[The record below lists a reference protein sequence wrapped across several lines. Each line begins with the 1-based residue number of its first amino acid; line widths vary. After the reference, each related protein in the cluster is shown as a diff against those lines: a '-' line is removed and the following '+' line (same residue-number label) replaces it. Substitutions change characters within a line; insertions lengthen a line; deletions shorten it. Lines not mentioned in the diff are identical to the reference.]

1 MGLAVFFQFSV
12 LETEVVIFY
21 FILFLSEL
29 IVIICLLALGLHHKV
44 ARIGSDLH
52 LNEKLVFLR

>member
-12 LETEVVIFY
+12 LETEVVNF
-21 FILFLSEL
+21 LFLSEQ
-29 IVIICLLALGLHHKV
+29 IVIICLLALELHHKV
-44 ARIGSDLH
+44 ARTGSDLH